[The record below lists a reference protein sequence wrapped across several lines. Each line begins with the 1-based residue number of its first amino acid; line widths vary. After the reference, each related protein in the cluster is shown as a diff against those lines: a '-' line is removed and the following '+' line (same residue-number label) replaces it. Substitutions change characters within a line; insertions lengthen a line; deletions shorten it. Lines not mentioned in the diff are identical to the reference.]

1 MAPKPISDDDT
12 DREDSGIHTTDVSCS
27 QSQADEQTDQQ
38 LDDLNQIALKSE
50 PEQTVEPEEAMEQN
64 DDDASV
70 SDSTD
75 GAATT
80 QSVYEGKLTINIGS
94 TTNPKVEEV
103 IHSDGISREDH
114 YIEYKFP
121 LPSHNNHNHNAPH
134 APPVKAPNAIF
145 SYIRCNLIKTDDNC
159 TNLTNFVVMDAED
172 EEFDGHNT
180 DVDNNYVYECIKIN
194 KKNNATAK
202 INALEKSNSV
212 DTALSLCSSSEME
225 SLLEDNDDTD
235 KSSIIDK

>member
-1 MAPKPISDDDT
+1 MVPKPISDDDT
-12 DREDSGIHTTDVSCS
+12 DREDSGITTDVSCS

-50 PEQTVEPEEAMEQN
+50 LEEAVDPEEAMEQN
-64 DDDASV
+64 EDDASV

-75 GAATT
+75 GATT

-94 TTNPKVEEV
+94 TTNTTVEEV
-103 IHSDGISREDH
+103 IHSNGISREDH

-121 LPSHNNHNHNAPH
+121 LPSHNNHNHNSQH

-145 SYIRCNLIKTDDNC
+145 SYIRCNLMKTDDNC
-159 TNLTNFVVMDAED
+159 TNLTNFVVVDEED
-172 EEFDGHNT
+172 EFDGHNT

-194 KKNNATAK
+194 KKNNAAAK

-225 SLLEDNDDTD
+225 SLLEDIDTS
-235 KSSIIDK
+235 SSIIDK